1 MSKKQKY
8 SQNND
13 NVQQLTIWDEQDD
26 YQDSMDD
33 QDFAESSRDIDD
45 DNSKRELI
53 TLKLFQDVII
63 KQNPDDSVMKDFAEY
78 VLSPLLKASI
88 GVTAKGGKWIEEKL
102 AEGNMKS
109 TRALEDQS
117 LNTHIL
123 NGLFTANYIEKQ
135 LKKIKAQST
144 KYLQELERRIGIAGF
159 VLHDYEKFNL
169 LRFSEMPE
177 KYKNLKDIR
186 KLSIQEKREILD
198 VIIRQLR
205 LDYFINSRNTENY
218 KQYLDDF
225 LAIAENTQVRWGTNW
240 NFSPNNGLSSK
251 LYDQNPQ
258 KLISLTALACLAD
271 RLS

>member
-225 LAIAENTQVRWGTNW
+225 LAIAENTQVRCGTNW

-251 LYDQNPQ
+251 HYDQNPQ